1 MARHGR
7 RGSRSQRVEA
17 LLSGREDGARRV
29 RRDTDLHGVPT
40 RALAPNQNEQRDR
53 AHKPQDQE
61 EDKDRRDLPERQLVP
76 HAGDSEA
83 EVHSGARV
91 GQ

>member
-1 MARHGR
+1 MARQGH
-7 RGSRSQRVEA
+7 RGNRVQRDEA
-17 LLSGREDGARRV
+17 PRNGREDGARLV
-29 RRDTDLHGVPT
+29 RRDAGLHGIPA
-40 RALAPNQNEQRDR
+40 RALAPDRDEQRDR

-61 EDKDRRDLPERQLVP
+61 EDKDRRDLPGRQLGP